1 MNLGDKAD
9 RFIRTLRERYR
20 ALETQRK
27 AIRNVMDDRKSEY
40 NGLRERESKLRSDV
54 AIATSSQ
61 NVNKPQETRT
71 HSNADRY

>member
-1 MNLGDKAD
+1 MGKQNIHDLVTSAGDCMNLGDKAD

-20 ALETQRK
+20 ALEAQRK

-54 AIATSSQ
+54 AIAT
-61 NVNKPQETRT
+61 
-71 HSNADRY
+71 